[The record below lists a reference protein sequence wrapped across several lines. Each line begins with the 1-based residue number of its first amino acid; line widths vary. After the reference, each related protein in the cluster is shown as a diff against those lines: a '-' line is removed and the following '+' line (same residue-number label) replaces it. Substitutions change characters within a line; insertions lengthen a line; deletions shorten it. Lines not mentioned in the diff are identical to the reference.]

1 MFSSCRALRVAVHK
15 VFEPCAGF
23 YTKISLLN
31 ARRSL
36 KVGISPDDAN
46 EEVELTALR
55 PNDDEGT
62 NVLHR
67 KRAKPAST
75 REYNTPDHNNDS
87 SDDEDEEGMQD
98 LIPKDR
104 SRQDTDTDRQET
116 TAALSEFVKCVLRL
130 TFSGF
135 PR

>member
-1 MFSSCRALRVAVHK
+1 MLK
-15 VFEPCAGF
+15 
-23 YTKISLLN
+23 
-31 ARRSL
+31 ARRSS

-55 PNDDEGT
+55 PNDDEGI

-75 REYNTPDHNNDS
+75 REYNTPDNNNDS
-87 SDDEDEEGMQD
+87 SDDEDAEYQKD

-104 SRQDTDTDRQET
+104 SRQDTDTDRQDT
-116 TAALSEFVKCVLRL
+116 IAVLSEFVKSVLRL

>member
-1 MFSSCRALRVAVHK
+1 
-15 VFEPCAGF
+15 
-23 YTKISLLN
+23 LLN
-31 ARRSL
+31 ARRSS

-46 EEVELTALR
+46 DEVELTALR

-75 REYNTPDHNNDS
+75 REYNTADHNNDS
-87 SDDEDEEGMQD
+87 SDDEGEEDMQD